1 MKNKQLTMSALILSG
16 ALVLGA
22 CGNDGNKEAPE
33 PEQQVTPP
41 TTEQED
47 NAVETPEVETE
58 TPATESQTGEV
69 AATNFEKFEVE
80 IDVDG
85 KDAVD
90 LEYDKNDPTDNEYKN
105 YVTNEA
111 FKGADATAKVEEFV
125 NALKLT
131 ETSSEEEVIAE
142 VTKALGIDAYSKIEV
157 EYKYADG
164 TKVEVK
170 DKK

>member
-16 ALVLGA
+16 ALALGA

-33 PEQQVTPP
+33 PDQQVTPP
-41 TTEQED
+41 TEQE
-47 NAVETPEVETE
+47 NQTVETPEVETE
-58 TPATESQTGEV
+58 TSTTESETGEAV
-69 AATNFEKFEVE
+69 ATNYEKFEVE

-85 KDAVD
+85 KDAID
-90 LEYDKNDPTDNEYKN
+90 LEYDQHDPSENEYKN
-105 YVTNEA
+105 YMTNEA

-125 NALKLT
+125 NALQLT
-131 ETSSEEEVIAE
+131 EASSEEEVIAE

-164 TKVEVK
+164 TKVKVK

>member
-1 MKNKQLTMSALILSG
+1 MSALILSG

-33 PEQQVTPP
+33 PNQQVTPP

-47 NAVETPEVETE
+47 NTVETPEVETE
-58 TPATESQTGEV
+58 KPAVESQTGETT
-69 AATNFEKFEVE
+69 ATNFEKFEVE

-85 KDAVD
+85 KDAID
-90 LEYDKNDPTDNEYKN
+90 LEYDQKDPKDNEYKN

-111 FKGADATAKVEEFV
+111 FKGEDATAKVEEFV

-131 ETSSEEEVIAE
+131 DTSSEEEVIAE